1 MQCFNGVLIR
11 DQQFWKIQYLED
23 LPKHG
28 TKKMKEAKT
37 KAKGIRQGKMEKP
50 CQRKDGHNREPIE
63 QSYYWGSG
71 WLMDYS
77 LEKLSGCNVL
87 IRF

>member
-1 MQCFNGVLIR
+1 MEFIEKEEKGKA
-11 DQQFWKIQYLED
+11 F
-23 LPKHG
+23 
-28 TKKMKEAKT
+28 KKRK
-37 KAKGIRQGKMEKP
+37 
-50 CQRKDGHNREPIE
+50 QRKNNSWEKVGHNREPTQ

-87 IRF
+87 MVVA